1 MWKAELGVR
10 RPVLVPGL
18 WSPPRSVT
26 SIHSSFPPSMPAA
39 SEPVRGELETQ
50 VRGPDASLILCITW
64 GSFFLLQT
72 SDASCKMVLAVP
84 PSHLGKLVLMKQF
97 RDAWHTPSEW

>member
-1 MWKAELGVR
+1 MWRAQLGVR

-18 WSPPRSVT
+18 WSPPLPLT
-26 SIHSSFPPSMPAA
+26 SIHSSFPPSLPAA

-64 GSFFLLQT
+64 GSFFFFNFSKPQMLPVRW
-72 SDASCKMVLAVP
+72 C
-84 PSHLGKLVLMKQF
+84 
-97 RDAWHTPSEW
+97 